1 VPFPRL
7 DSCARSGE
15 ATLSGPPSRS
25 QIDPGSDAGREVRAR
40 QSSGLTP
47 GCLGPLGRNVRVLP
61 FQYTRLAEQATH
73 TGEILWRLFQRP
85 EKGGVSAGIEAKA
98 RAIHQSLISD
108 GQRARQNVV
117 RQAALGDLR
126 DPRC

>member
-1 VPFPRL
+1 MASGGVGHAGRPRPVVILQDDRL
-7 DSCARSGE
+7 DATASITVCA
-15 ATLSGPPSRS
+15 LPPIPRR
-25 QIDPGSDAGREVRAR
+25 P
-40 QSSGLTP
+40 
-47 GCLGPLGRNVRVLP
+47 
-61 FQYTRLAEQATH
+61 
-73 TGEILWRLFQRP
+73 WRLFQRP